1 MGCKDFSASGV
12 FTMSGQASEI
22 LKNRDLSQL
31 MRQSE
36 NSTFG
41 TAQHCSIEKSSLV
54 ADLDLIQR
62 VNSNQPGAIEE
73 LIEQHGSHLQRL
85 IASLSGGSSMKDDLM
100 QETLL
105 KAWNSASTYR
115 GNAPLRHWLT
125 QIAIRVCRNH
135 QRGYR
140 RLMRHLKLFWE
151 QQTEQPCDAP
161 TSVTAD
167 DEMQRAMGQLAY
179 SDRELLVLYYYEDQ
193 SMRDIAT
200 QLDVKESTLHVRLHR
215 SRERLKKLLTTIRE
229 LP

>member
-1 MGCKDFSASGV
+1 
-12 FTMSGQASEI
+12 MS
-22 LKNRDLSQL
+22 LL

-36 NSTFG
+36 NTTFG
-41 TAQHCSIEKSSLV
+41 ATQKSSIGESSLA
-54 ADLDLIQR
+54 ADLDLMQR
-62 VNSNQPGAIEE
+62 VKNNQPEAIEE
-73 LIEQHGSHLQRL
+73 LIEQHGCHLQGL
-85 IASLSGGSSMKDDLM
+85 IASLSGWSSIKDDLM

-125 QIAIRVCRNH
+125 QIAVRVCRNN

-140 RLMRHLKLFWE
+140 RWMMHLKLFWE

-167 DEMQRAMGQLAY
+167 DEMQRAMSQLAY

-193 SMRDIAT
+193 SMSDIAT

-215 SRERLKKLLTTIRE
+215 SRERLKKLLTTVRE
-229 LP
+229 FP